1 MNNFIHKGGQG
12 VPPYWKKVLFNSGD
26 VFLPEPVKNFLSI
39 LVYKYP
45 NDEKNY
51 TFYIQN
57 WTFIHF
63 INGIIFGYLYL
74 YFNYN
79 KRNYYL
85 NMFLLHTL
93 WETWQVF
100 IGMSKPWKITGRNNI
115 VDTGVDTIAFMIG
128 AFISK
133 RFLI

>member
-1 MNNFIHKGGQG
+1 MTIK
-12 VPPYWKKVLFNSGD
+12 WSDVLFNSGD
-26 VFLPEPVKNFLSI
+26 VFLPKNVRDTLAII
-39 LVYKYP
+39 LYKYP

-51 TFYIQN
+51 SFYIQG

-74 YFNYN
+74 YLNYN
-79 KRNYYL
+79 KNNYIINL
-85 NMFLLHTL
+85 FILHTL

-115 VDTGVDTIAFMIG
+115 IDFIVDTTAFMLG
-128 AFISK
+128 T
-133 RFLI
+133 LIVRNLL

>member
-1 MNNFIHKGGQG
+1 MNNLIQKGGQTIS
-12 VPPYWKKVLFNSGD
+12 PYWKKVLFNSGD
-26 VFLPEPVKNFLSI
+26 VFLPEPVKNFLGI

-57 WTFIHF
+57 WTFIHL